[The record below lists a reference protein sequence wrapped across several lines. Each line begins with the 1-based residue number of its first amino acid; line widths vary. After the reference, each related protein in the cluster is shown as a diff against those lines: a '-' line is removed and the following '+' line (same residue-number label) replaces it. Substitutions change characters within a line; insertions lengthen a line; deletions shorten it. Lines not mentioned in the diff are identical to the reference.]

1 MIDQRDL
8 LNILDSLLRLPVEKE
23 TVEFKEA
30 KENFDFTIL
39 GKYFSAISN
48 EANLLGLDCGWLI
61 FGVGDSPRQV
71 VSTYFRSNTAKLHQL
86 KGEIAKKTT
95 NGISFIEIHEVA
107 HPDGRVIMFQIPPA
121 PRGIPVAYEGHYYA
135 RNGEELTALSTE
147 KFERIRAQ
155 SPAIDW
161 SAVVLPEASIDDLDP
176 QAISQARLNYK
187 NKFPDKSLEVDG
199 WDDVTFLNKAKLTL
213 KGKITRTALIL
224 LGRDESTHLLNPT
237 DVKIRWILKDSNGIE
252 RDYEIFGVPFLLSIN
267 KVYAKIRNL
276 KYRYLKEGTLFPDEV
291 EQYEPFSIRE
301 AINNCIAHQDYSLG
315 GRINVVEFENKL
327 VFSNLGDFIPGSVH
341 RVIEDDSPAEVYRN
355 PFLAEAMFNLNMVDT
370 VGGGIKKI
378 FLNQRSRFF
387 PLPDYDLKNKRV
399 VLTLSGTVLD
409 LNYARL
415 LASNPGLSLE
425 EVILLDKVS
434 KRKPISQSDAKLLS
448 RKGLIEGRR
457 PNYIISARISAQTN
471 GKAEYS
477 KNKALDK
484 DYYLTLMLTSIKY
497 HGFMTREDIDKL
509 LWAKLPD
516 WMDEN
521 QKKNKIRNLLFE
533 LKNSHKIENAGSNKK
548 PQWILVHKG

>member
-1 MIDQRDL
+1 MMIDQRDL
-8 LNILDSLLRLPVEKE
+8 LKILESLLHLHAENE

-30 KENFDFTIL
+30 KENIDSRKL

-61 FGVGDSPRQV
+61 FGVGDNPRRV
-71 VSTYFRSNTAKLHQL
+71 VGTSFRSSTAKLHQL
-86 KGEIAKKTT
+86 KGEIANKTT

-107 HPDGRVIMFQIPPA
+107 HPDGRIIMFQIPPA
-121 PRGIPVAYEGHYYA
+121 PRGIPVAYDGHYYA
-135 RNGEELTALSTE
+135 RNGEELAALSTE
-147 KFERIRAQ
+147 KFERIRSQ
-155 SPAIDW
+155 SPAEDW
-161 SAVVLPEASIDDLDP
+161 SAVVISKASIDDLDP

-187 NKFPDKSLEVDG
+187 NKFPDKSLEVDE
-199 WDDVTFLNKAKLTL
+199 WDNITFLNKSKITL

-224 LGRDESTHLLNPT
+224 LGRDESTHFLNPA

-252 RDYEIFGVPFLLSIN
+252 RDYEIFGAPFLLSVN
-267 KVYAKIRNL
+267 KVFAKIRNL

-291 EQYEPFSIRE
+291 EQYDPFSIRE
-301 AINNCIAHQDYSLG
+301 AINNCIAHQDYSMG

-327 VFSNLGDFIPGSVH
+327 VFSNLGDFIPGSVQ

-355 PFLAEAMFNLNMVDT
+355 PFLAEAMFNLKMVDT

-387 PLPDYDLKNKRV
+387 PLPDYDLQNKRV

-434 KRKPISQSDAKLLS
+434 KKLPISPSDAKSLNK
-448 RKGLIEGRR
+448 KGLIEGRR

-484 DYYLTLMLTSIKY
+484 EYYLTLVLTSIKH

-509 LWAKLPD
+509 LWTKLPD
-516 WMDEN
+516 WMNEK
-521 QKKNKIRNLLFE
+521 QKKNKINNLLGE
-533 LKNSHKIENAGSNKK
+533 LRRANKIINNGSDRNSRWELLG
-548 PQWILVHKG
+548 

>member
-1 MIDQRDL
+1 MMIDQRDL
-8 LNILDSLLRLPVEKE
+8 LKILESLLHLHAENE

-30 KENFDFTIL
+30 KENIDSRKL

-61 FGVGDSPRQV
+61 FGVGDNPRRV
-71 VSTYFRSNTAKLHQL
+71 VGTSFRSSTAKLHQL
-86 KGEIAKKTT
+86 KGEIANKTT

-107 HPDGRVIMFQIPPA
+107 HPDGRIIMFQIPPA

-135 RNGEELTALSTE
+135 RNGEELAALSTE
-147 KFERIRAQ
+147 KFERIRSQ
-155 SPAIDW
+155 SPAEDW
-161 SAVVLPEASIDDLDP
+161 SAVVISKASIDDLDP

-187 NKFPDKSLEVDG
+187 NKFPDKSLEVDE
-199 WDDVTFLNKAKLTL
+199 WDNITFLNKSKITL

-224 LGRDESTHLLNPT
+224 LGRDESTHFLNPA

-252 RDYEIFGVPFLLSIN
+252 RDYEIFGAPFLLSVN
-267 KVYAKIRNL
+267 KVFAKIRNL

-291 EQYEPFSIRE
+291 EQYDPFSIRE
-301 AINNCIAHQDYSLG
+301 AINNCIAHQDYSMG

-327 VFSNLGDFIPGSVH
+327 VFSNLGDFIPGSVQ

-355 PFLAEAMFNLNMVDT
+355 PFLAEAMFNLKMVDT

-387 PLPDYDLKNKRV
+387 PLPDYDLQNKRV

-434 KRKPISQSDAKLLS
+434 KKLPISPSDAKSLNK
-448 RKGLIEGRR
+448 KGLIEGRR

-484 DYYLTLMLTSIKY
+484 EYYLTLVLTSIKH

-509 LWAKLPD
+509 LWTKLPD
-516 WMDEN
+516 WMNEK
-521 QKKNKIRNLLFE
+521 QKKIKINNLLGELRRANKIINNGSDRNSRWELL
-533 LKNSHKIENAGSNKK
+533 G
-548 PQWILVHKG
+548 

>member
-1 MIDQRDL
+1 MMIDQRDL
-8 LNILDSLLRLPVEKE
+8 LKILESLLHLHAENE

-30 KENFDFTIL
+30 KENIDFTKL
-39 GKYFSAISN
+39 GKYFSALSN

-61 FGVGDSPRQV
+61 FGVGDNPRRV
-71 VSTYFRSNTAKLHQL
+71 VGTSFRSNTAKLHQL

-95 NGISFIEIHEVA
+95 NGISFIEIHEVV

-121 PRGIPVAYEGHYYA
+121 PRGFPVAFEGHYYA
-135 RNGEELTALSTE
+135 RNGEELTALNTE

-161 SAVVLPEASIDDLDP
+161 SSFVISEATIDDLDS
-176 QAISQARLNYK
+176 QAIAQARLNYK

-199 WDDVTFLNKAKLTL
+199 WDDITFLNKAKITL

-224 LGRDESTHLLNPT
+224 LGRDESTPLLNPA
-237 DVKIRWILKDSNGIE
+237 DIKIRWILKDSNGIE
-252 RDYEIFGVPFLLSIN
+252 RDYEIFGAPFLFSIN
-267 KVYAKIRNL
+267 KVFAKIRNL

-291 EQYEPFSIRE
+291 EQYDPFSIRE
-301 AINNCIAHQDYSLG
+301 AINNCIAHQDYSMG
-315 GRINVVEFENKL
+315 GRINIVEFDNKL
-327 VFSNLGDFIPGSVH
+327 VFSNLGDFIPGSVQ

-355 PFLAEAMFNLNMVDT
+355 PFLAEAMFHLKMVDT

-387 PLPDYDLKNKRV
+387 PLPDYDLQNKRV

-425 EVILLDKVS
+425 EVMLLDKVS
-434 KRKPISQSDAKLLS
+434 KKQPISPSDAKSLNK
-448 RKGLIEGRR
+448 KGLIEGRR

-484 DYYLTLMLTSIKY
+484 DYYLTLVLTSIKH

-509 LWAKLPD
+509 LWKKLPD
-516 WMDEN
+516 WMNEK
-521 QKKNKIRNLLFE
+521 QKKIKINNLLGELRRANKIINNGSDRNSRWE
-533 LKNSHKIENAGSNKK
+533 LSG
-548 PQWILVHKG
+548 

>member
-8 LNILDSLLRLPVEKE
+8 LKILESLLHLHAENE

-30 KENFDFTIL
+30 KENIDSRKL

-61 FGVGDSPRQV
+61 FGVGDNPRRV
-71 VSTYFRSNTAKLHQL
+71 VGTSFRSSTAKLHQL
-86 KGEIAKKTT
+86 KGEIANKTT

-107 HPDGRVIMFQIPPA
+107 HPDGRIIMFQIPPA
-121 PRGIPVAYEGHYYA
+121 PRGIPVAYDGHYYA
-135 RNGEELTALSTE
+135 RNGEELAALSTE
-147 KFERIRAQ
+147 KFERIRSQ
-155 SPAIDW
+155 SPAEDW
-161 SAVVLPEASIDDLDP
+161 SAVVISKASIDDLDP

-187 NKFPDKSLEVDG
+187 NKFPDKSLEVDE
-199 WDDVTFLNKAKLTL
+199 WDNITFLNKSKITL

-224 LGRDESTHLLNPT
+224 LGRDESTHFLNPA

-252 RDYEIFGVPFLLSIN
+252 RDYEIFGAPFLLSVN
-267 KVYAKIRNL
+267 KVFAKIRNL

-291 EQYEPFSIRE
+291 EQYDPFSIRE
-301 AINNCIAHQDYSLG
+301 AINNCIAHQDYSMG

-327 VFSNLGDFIPGSVH
+327 VFSNLGDFIPGSVQ

-355 PFLAEAMFNLNMVDT
+355 PFLAEAMFNLKMVDT

-387 PLPDYDLKNKRV
+387 PLPDYDLQNKRV

-434 KRKPISQSDAKLLS
+434 KKLPISPSDAKSLNK
-448 RKGLIEGRR
+448 KGLIEGRR

-484 DYYLTLMLTSIKY
+484 EYYLTLVLTSIKH

-509 LWAKLPD
+509 LWTKLPD
-516 WMDEN
+516 WMNEK
-521 QKKNKIRNLLFE
+521 QKKNKINNLLGE
-533 LKNSHKIENAGSNKK
+533 LRRANKIINNGSDRNSRWELLG
-548 PQWILVHKG
+548 

>member
-8 LNILDSLLRLPVEKE
+8 LKILESLLHLHAESE

-30 KENFDFTIL
+30 KENIDSRKL

-61 FGVGDSPRQV
+61 FGVGDNPRRV
-71 VSTYFRSNTAKLHQL
+71 VGTSFRSSTAKLHQL
-86 KGEIAKKTT
+86 KGEIANKTT

-107 HPDGRVIMFQIPPA
+107 HPDGRIIMFQIPPA

-135 RNGEELTALSTE
+135 RNGEELAALSTE
-147 KFERIRAQ
+147 KFERIRSQ
-155 SPAIDW
+155 SPAEDW
-161 SAVVLPEASIDDLDP
+161 SAVVISKASIDDLDP

-187 NKFPDKSLEVDG
+187 NKFPDKSLEVDE
-199 WDDVTFLNKAKLTL
+199 WDNITFLNKSKITL

-224 LGRDESTHLLNPT
+224 LGRDESTHFLNPA

-252 RDYEIFGVPFLLSIN
+252 RDYEIFGAPFLLSVN
-267 KVYAKIRNL
+267 KVFAKIRNL

-291 EQYEPFSIRE
+291 EQYDPFSIRE
-301 AINNCIAHQDYSLG
+301 AINNCIAHQDYSMG

-327 VFSNLGDFIPGSVH
+327 VFSNLGDFIPGSVQ

-355 PFLAEAMFNLNMVDT
+355 PFLAEAMFNLKMVDT

-387 PLPDYDLKNKRV
+387 PLPDYDLHNKRV
-399 VLTLSGTVLD
+399 LLTLSGTVLD

-434 KRKPISQSDAKLLS
+434 KKLPISPSDAKSLNK
-448 RKGLIEGRR
+448 KGLIEGRR

-484 DYYLTLMLTSIKY
+484 EYYLTLVLTSIKH

-509 LWAKLPD
+509 LWTKLPD
-516 WMDEN
+516 WMNEK
-521 QKKNKIRNLLFE
+521 QKKIKINNLLGELRRANKIINNGSDRNSRWELL
-533 LKNSHKIENAGSNKK
+533 G
-548 PQWILVHKG
+548 